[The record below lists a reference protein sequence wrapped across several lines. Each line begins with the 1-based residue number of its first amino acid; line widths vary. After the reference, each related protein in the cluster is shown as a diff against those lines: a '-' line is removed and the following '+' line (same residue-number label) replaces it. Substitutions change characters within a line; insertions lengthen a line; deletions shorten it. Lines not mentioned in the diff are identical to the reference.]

1 MKYLTLEEKEA
12 LRQEVLG
19 RLTVATSDAMT
30 AVMDECRDRK
40 VTAADLLLEID
51 LKVMRES
58 FRVMA
63 KLEFEICESRGEIP
77 TRVPLACPD
86 GECRGHLVVERK
98 LFERVPVVGLTE
110 TPIGEPAYLEGVR
123 AEVEC
128 HDIWVGLCSE
138 CGAIYD
144 PATYR
149 ELTARPP
156 HRVRSSRV
164 TK

>member
-1 MKYLTLEEKEA
+1 VKYLTLEEQEA
-12 LRQEVLG
+12 LRQEILG

-30 AVMDECRDRK
+30 AVMDECRDRE

-58 FRVMA
+58 FRAMA
-63 KLEFEICESRGEIP
+63 KLGSEIYESQGQVP
-77 TRVPLACPD
+77 TRAPLVCPD
-86 GECRGHLVVERK
+86 GECRGYLVVERK
-98 LFERVPVVGLTE
+98 LFERVPVVGLTD
-110 TPIGEPAYLEGVR
+110 TTIGEPAYLEGVR
-123 AEVEC
+123 AELEC

-149 ELTARPP
+149 KLTARPP
-156 HRVRSSRV
+156 HRMHSSRV

>member
-1 MKYLTLEEKEA
+1 MYLTLEEQEA

-19 RLTVATSDAMT
+19 RLTVATSDAMA
-30 AVMDECRDRK
+30 AVMDEYRDRE
-40 VTAADLLLEID
+40 VRADYLLLEID
-51 LKVMRES
+51 LKVMREL
-58 FRVMA
+58 FRAMG
-63 KLEFEICESRGEIP
+63 KLEVEIYAAQGEVP

-86 GECRGHLVVERK
+86 GECRGYLVVERK
-98 LFERVPVVGLTE
+98 LFERVPVVGLTD
-110 TPIGEPAYLEGVR
+110 TPIGEPAYVEGVR

-149 ELTARPP
+149 KLTTRPP
-156 HRVRSSRV
+156 HRVRASRV